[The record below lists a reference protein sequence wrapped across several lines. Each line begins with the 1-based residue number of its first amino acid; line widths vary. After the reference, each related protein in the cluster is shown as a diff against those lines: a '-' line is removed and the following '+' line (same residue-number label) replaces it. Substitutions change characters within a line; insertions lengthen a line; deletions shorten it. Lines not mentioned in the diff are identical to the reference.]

1 MKKAN
6 LINEKKELTRLKKMQ
21 SRSSG
26 SKYFLILLC
35 LIAAYSLVT
44 YCDAKFEAGD
54 YKKDSYIDVFCFE
67 VQ

>member
-1 MKKAN
+1 MCRIVIRVI
-6 LINEKKELTRLKKMQ
+6 LV
-21 SRSSG
+21 
-26 SKYFLILLC
+26 ILLC

-54 YKKDSYIDVFCFE
+54 YKKDSYIDMFCFE